1 MNEYILVIRECTYLF
16 TKHLK
21 IEVSRINKRYI
32 NYEIVILLAT
42 FDNKIVNK
50 NFNEPYIL

>member
-1 MNEYILVIRECTYLF
+1 MHVSVYKTFEDC
-16 TKHLK
+16 
-21 IEVSRINKRYI
+21 VSRI
-32 NYEIVILLAT
+32 ILLAT